1 VLYILVIKGKML
13 GSIGRRVRDFEP
25 SQSAATRLFNV
36 LQNLSPS
43 INGEKCADS
52 LTVIFQAKL

>member
-1 VLYILVIKGKML
+1 ML

-36 LQNLSPS
+36 LQNLSPN